1 MTELT
6 HAQLQLSLGSYLL
19 GSLEPTERAVVEVHL
34 AGCPSCRAELASFT
48 ALPALMSL
56 VGPDQVRGS
65 ASPVPPA
72 VLGRALDAVAAQRTA
87 TVTHLHRWRVATVLS
102 AAAAVVVAVVLGV
115 TTLAARTPTTEQ
127 ALTPPTQQAPTAPT
141 QLAPTAPAPDGV
153 ALVAEAGVTATGTAT
168 LVAKPWG
175 TAITLQLQG
184 LPQGASFTAWVT
196 AADGTRALAATWSST
211 PTGNAV
217 LSGAANIHDTTNA
230 ALQVLQGDT
239 TLLTL
244 PAPR

>member
-19 GSLEPTERAVVEVHL
+19 GSLEPSERIAVQDHL
-34 AGCPSCRAELASFT
+34 DGCPSCRAELTSYN

-56 VGPDQVRGS
+56 VSLEAVRGP
-65 ASPVPPA
+65 APPVPAA
-72 VLGRALDAVAAQRTA
+72 VLGRALDAVAAERTA
-87 TVTHLHRWRVATVLS
+87 TATHLHRWRVGAVLS

-115 TTLAARTPTTEQ
+115 STLAARSPATEQ
-127 ALTPPTQQAPTAPT
+127 ALTPPTVAAPTPPT
-141 QLAPTAPAPDGV
+141 PGGV
-153 ALVAEAGVTATGTAT
+153 ALAAEAGVTATGTAT
-168 LVAKPWG
+168 MVAKPWG

-196 AADGTRALAATWSST
+196 TADGTRALAATWSST

-217 LSGAANIHDTTNA
+217 LSGAANIHDTTHA

>member
-19 GSLEPTERAVVEVHL
+19 GSLEPTERAAVQDHL
-34 AGCPSCRAELASFT
+34 GGCASCRAELASY
-48 ALPALMSL
+48 AGLPALMSRVSL
-56 VGPDQVRGS
+56 EQVRGS
-65 ASPVPPA
+65 APPVPSA
-72 VLGRALDAVAAQRTA
+72 VLGRALDAVAAERTA
-87 TVTHLHRWRVATVLS
+87 TVTHLHRWRVGAVLS

-115 TTLAARTPTTEQ
+115 STLAGRAPTTEQ
-127 ALTPPTQQAPTAPT
+127 ALTPPTVAAPTPSTVAAPT
-141 QLAPTAPAPDGV
+141 PPTPGGV

-168 LVAKPWG
+168 VVAKPWG

-217 LSGAANIHDTTNA
+217 LSGAANIHDTTHA